1 MAILGDVFGLDIKY
15 ASIVAYDSCINLMKG
30 AIVCA
35 DRVTTVS
42 PTYAK
47 EIRYPEHSEGLHY
60 ILRENNYK
68 LSGILNGIDYNY
80 YNPATDKSIYKKFTV
95 NSLKNKIVNKTM
107 LQKEFGLPEKSDTP
121 LIAIVSRLA
130 DHKGLDLVS
139 KIMESVIQEN
149 DVQLIVLGKGEQKYE
164 NYFMYLQNTHPDQVK
179 ALMIYDREISKK
191 IYAASD
197 IFVMP
202 SLSEPCGLSQMIASR
217 YGSVPVTRETG
228 GLYDSIK
235 GYYEENGE
243 IRGNGFTF
251 ANYSEWELKDRICAA
266 LWLYRDKEKWA
277 KFVKRIMQTDFSWNI
292 SAKKYIELYENI
304 C

>member
-1 MAILGDVFGLDIKY
+1 
-15 ASIVAYDSCINLMKG
+15 
-30 AIVCA
+30 
-35 DRVTTVS
+35 
-42 PTYAK
+42 
-47 EIRYPEHSEGLHY
+47 
-60 ILRENNYK
+60 
-68 LSGILNGIDYNY
+68 
-80 YNPATDKSIYKKFTV
+80 
-95 NSLKNKIVNKTM
+95 
-107 LQKEFGLPEKSDTP
+107 
-121 LIAIVSRLA
+121 
-130 DHKGLDLVS
+130 
-139 KIMESVIQEN
+139 
-149 DVQLIVLGKGEQKYE
+149 
-164 NYFMYLQNTHPDQVK
+164 MYLQNTHPDQVK

-266 LWLYRDKEKWA
+266 LWLYRDKERWA
-277 KFVKRIMQTDFSWNI
+277 KFVKKIMQTDFSWNI